1 MDSSMTAGSDLVAV
15 ICSSSQV
22 KKKMKK
28 KMKKECLEPIKIFVK
43 INSCFSSCWEL
54 GIIGMLLIATTMPP
68 CAVVS
73 SDLTS

>member
-1 MDSSMTAGSDLVAV
+1 MTAGSDLVAV
-15 ICSSSQV
+15 TCLSSQSSF
-22 KKKMKK
+22 KKGY
-28 KMKKECLEPIKIFVK
+28 LEPIRGFFKK

-54 GIIGMLLIATTMPP
+54 GIIEMLLTSTTMPP